1 MGNQNVQK
9 FNIGD
14 RVWYNSKLYKILH
27 IRDNGYLKLQ
37 SIRGKSDEIFF
48 CIPQESVRKDGTI

>member
-1 MGNQNVQK
+1 MNK

-37 SIRGKSDEIFF
+37 SIRDKTNEIFF
-48 CIPQESVRKDGTI
+48 YIPQEAIRKDGTI

>member
-1 MGNQNVQK
+1 MEK

-27 IRDNGYLKLQ
+27 IRNNGDLKLQ
-37 SIRGKSDEIFF
+37 SVRGKSNEIFF
-48 CIPQESVRKDGTI
+48 CIPQEFVRKDSTI